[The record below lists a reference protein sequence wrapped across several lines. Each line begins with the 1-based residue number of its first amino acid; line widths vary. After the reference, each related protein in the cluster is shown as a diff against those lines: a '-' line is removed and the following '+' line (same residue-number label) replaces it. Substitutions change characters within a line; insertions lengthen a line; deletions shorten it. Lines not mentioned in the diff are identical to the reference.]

1 MYIFP
6 FDEKEFINLFDNI
19 SLDFIIFG
27 KLFMFAIKKNLSMI
41 IYDLFLFCRNNYDFI
56 NHNNNNYK
64 EIYFIIIYIYIYNY

>member
-41 IYDLFLFCRNNYDFI
+41 IYDLFLFCRNNYDF
-56 NHNNNNYK
+56 YK
-64 EIYFIIIYIYIYNY
+64 S